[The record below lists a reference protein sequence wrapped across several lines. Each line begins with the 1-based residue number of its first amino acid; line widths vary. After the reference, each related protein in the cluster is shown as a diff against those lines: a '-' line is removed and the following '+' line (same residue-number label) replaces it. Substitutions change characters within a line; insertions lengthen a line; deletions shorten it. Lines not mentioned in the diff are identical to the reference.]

1 VAFATSGDAKRRITA
16 GTPGG
21 VGYVKHRAQLVPG
34 STVTVSIDG
43 VGSLKTVIDSK

>member
-1 VAFATSGDAKRRITA
+1 MFATSDDAKRRITA

-21 VGYVKHRAQLVPG
+21 VGHVKHRAQLVTS

-43 VGSLKTVIDSK
+43 VGSLTNTVIDSK